1 MSNLTDSRLQELAA
15 VADGRAVLYG
25 YENHHEAT
33 PDTQLSKARDTAA
46 AIRELLGLRQR
57 QATRR
62 SFGTCGT
69 TLPPSTTSSTRPSSK
84 WLGWRMTQRKA

>member
-46 AIRELLGLRQR
+46 AIRELLDLRQLLR
-57 QATRR
+57 ELPRFPRGAWIEADVLDAAING
-62 SFGTCGT
+62 SGT
-69 TLPPSTTSSTRPSSK
+69 
-84 WLGWRMTQRKA
+84 